1 MADETKKEQI
11 GSVILDLSRYSGED
25 LYCDGEVED
34 RILEIAKSYPEEEF
48 DAIIRDS
55 KDWPTLYHL
64 SSIRGNIV
72 GWIPFDGSEK
82 VLEIGA
88 GPGAITGVLTER
100 CGSVDCV
107 DLSRKRSLINAY
119 RHRNC
124 SNLTIH
130 VGNFEDIEPELDRDY
145 DYVFLIGVLEYA
157 GSYLHSSDPFGQEL
171 RTILSHVKPGGRVVI
186 AIENRIGLKYW
197 AGCAEDHSGRYF
209 GGIESYSAK
218 EEPAKTFTRPALER
232 LLLENGVN
240 EYAFYCPYPDYKFTS
255 VLFSD
260 RRLPEAGE
268 LNENIRNFDRDRL
281 LLFDEKKAY
290 QGITQDGEEQAQQ
303 WGDGMATLSKS
314 DDGRMVCEV
323 CLESG
328 EGAQGFFRL

>member
-34 RILEIAKSYPEEEF
+34 RILEIAKNYPEEEF

-157 GSYLHSSDPFGQEL
+157 GSYLHSADPFGQEL

-209 GGIESYSAK
+209 GGIES
-218 EEPAKTFTRPALER
+218 
-232 LLLENGVN
+232 
-240 EYAFYCPYPDYKFTS
+240 
-255 VLFSD
+255 
-260 RRLPEAGE
+260 
-268 LNENIRNFDRDRL
+268 
-281 LLFDEKKAY
+281 
-290 QGITQDGEEQAQQ
+290 
-303 WGDGMATLSKS
+303 
-314 DDGRMVCEV
+314 
-323 CLESG
+323 
-328 EGAQGFFRL
+328 